1 MTSTRILTLGH
12 STHSLERFF
21 ELLKRSAVTAI
32 ADVRS
37 SPWSRHNPQFNRSEL
52 KSSLRSVGID
62 YRFYGKQLGGRPS
75 DPSLFHGSTADYEA
89 MARTKEFGDGL
100 NMVLAGAA
108 KHQIA
113 LMCSEHDPLDCHRCL
128 LVGRSLAERGA
139 VVGHILS
146 NAEIISQQKIEEKLL
161 AMSGRSTDDFFV
173 PRPEQ
178 LSAAYRDRSL
188 KVAYSEVEVGQVE
201 GNEFVEVR
209 YG

>member
-1 MTSTRILTLGH
+1 
-12 STHSLERFF
+12 
-21 ELLKRSAVTAI
+21 
-32 ADVRS
+32 
-37 SPWSRHNPQFNRSEL
+37 
-52 KSSLRSVGID
+52 
-62 YRFYGKQLGGRPS
+62 
-75 DPSLFHGSTADYEA
+75 